1 MKDIHG
7 FEETLEAVIINVVAR
22 SQQINLEMEAD
33 DITKL
38 LAFYGDK

>member
-1 MKDIHG
+1 MNDFHG
-7 FEETLEAVIINVVAR
+7 YEETFEAVIMNVVAQ
-22 SQQINLEMEAD
+22 SQHINLEVEAD

>member
-7 FEETLEAVIINVVAR
+7 YEETFEAVIMNIVGL
-22 SQQINLEMEAD
+22 SQQINLEVEAD

-38 LAFYGDK
+38 LALYGDK